1 VHTAPETP
9 IHVEVVGG
17 LKNIAIAV
25 EDAGAGIQDGQG
37 ELIFKR
43 FHQAP
48 SSERRHAGS
57 GLGLSI
63 ARGFARA
70 VGGDVTVGRRR
81 DGASGARFEIT
92 LPLAQLE
99 LR

>member
-1 VHTAPETP
+1 MGAPGQ
-9 IHVEVVGG
+9 V
-17 LKNIAIAV
+17 AIAV
-25 EDAGAGIQDGQG
+25 EDAGAGIDEKEG

-43 FHQAP
+43 FHQVP

-70 VGGDVTVGRRR
+70 VGGDVTVCGRR

-92 LPLAQLE
+92 LPLAGLDQN
-99 LR
+99 